1 MSGAQLALERE
12 TPMSLK
18 AELKALRARL
28 EANRSPE
35 ALAIMH
41 RAVDELRKSGA
52 TDRILRVGDRAPD
65 FRLPNANE
73 ELVDSRM
80 LRERGPLV
88 VTFYRGRW

>member
-1 MSGAQLALERE
+1 
-12 TPMSLK
+12 MSLK
-18 AELKALRARL
+18 AELKALRTRL

-41 RAVDELRKSGA
+41 RAVEDLRKSGA
-52 TDRILRVGDRAPD
+52 ADRLLRVGDRAPD

-73 ELVDSRM
+73 ELVDSRV

>member
-1 MSGAQLALERE
+1 
-12 TPMSLK
+12 MSLK
-18 AELKALRARL
+18 AELKTLRARL

-41 RAVDELRKSGA
+41 RAVDDLRTSGA

-73 ELVDSRM
+73 EQVDSRV

>member
-1 MSGAQLALERE
+1 MGGAQHAPERE

-18 AELKALRARL
+18 AELKTLRTRL
-28 EANRSPE
+28 ESNRSPE

-41 RAVDELRKSGA
+41 RAVEDLRKSWA

-65 FRLPNANE
+65 FRLPNAKE
-73 ELVDSRM
+73 ELVDSRV
-80 LRERGPLV
+80 LREGGSLV